1 MSPPGWGHHCIV
13 GVCSRRIGSYK
24 DRFFCI
30 PFWYALFYS
39 PPFSCTLKREKNGIL
54 GISSKIEDGGML
66 LIANVFFSL
75 SLCGCCSLSQSLGQ
89 FFSFSLY
96 ESFTLSQRTKTF
108 FKPCISMLSV
118 FLSSLTLHQWTLG
131 ASTICVGLGLGPAPM

>member
-1 MSPPGWGHHCIV
+1 MSPPGWGRHCIV
-13 GVCSRRIGSYK
+13 GVCSRRIGNHK
-24 DRFFCI
+24 DRFFLYSLLICFI
-30 PFWYALFYS
+30 LFS
-39 PPFSCTLKREKNGIL
+39 SFFLHIEKKKKGIL

-66 LIANVFFSL
+66 LITNVFFSL

-96 ESFTLSQRTKTF
+96 ESFALSQRTKTF
-108 FKPCISMLSV
+108 FKPCTSMLSV

-131 ASTICVGLGLGPAPM
+131 ASTICVGLALGPAPM